1 MAAGSLKSTH
11 CLILNAFLA
20 CLSALSLD
28 LRLTSAVSS
37 LLARDTHLINLTCV
51 QLLSSLLSYV
61 DIESSELMLLLFYLI
76 DRLSLNLFSDWL
88 ENIVLPIFVILKFF
102 LNYLIY

>member
-1 MAAGSLKSTH
+1 MEAGSLKSTH

-20 CLSALSLD
+20 CLIALSLD

-51 QLLSSLLSYV
+51 QLQSSLLSYV

-76 DRLSLNLFSDWL
+76 ERLSLNSFSDWL
-88 ENIVLPIFVILKFF
+88 ENIVLPIFIILKFF
-102 LNYLIY
+102 